1 MAGTYRRESLGT
13 GAAGFHIL
21 NEHQSSGKAH
31 QPRSHSIAGI
41 KWGEKRQCQTTSTA
55 PQWGLPV
62 FHPKCGPTAL
72 GNPDHW
78 GRVSFPECLTTAPRT
93 YDMSSSALQPPSLL
107 HLHNHLCSTRKTC
120 NLQEQPQLWLP
131 PPHQG
136 PSFSLLR
143 LCTSMG
149 KSQG

>member
-1 MAGTYRRESLGT
+1 MNTRVLGKLT
-13 GAAGFHIL
+13 NPDPIPFPGSDGV
-21 NEHQSSGKAH
+21 G
-31 QPRSHSIAGI
+31 
-41 KWGEKRQCQTTSTA
+41 KRQFQTTSTA

-72 GNPDHW
+72 GDPDHW

-93 YDMSSSALQPPSLL
+93 YAMSSSALQPPSLL

-131 PPHQG
+131 PSHQG